1 METHYPGYL
10 ALLEELRG
18 SLDQLTGLAKE
29 KNAAVLKD
37 DLLAL
42 DEVLKQ
48 EQALSL
54 SLRGL
59 EQRRLK
65 LVRELGL
72 DNVPLSRL
80 CDHCPDEFK
89 GQAKQ
94 TAERLRASYDIY
106 QSAAGVAKG
115 TGPAAPPP
123 PPSPLRAAPKDPGV
137 EPPPNMKTDFRA

>member
-59 EQRRLK
+59 EQRRERMLREME
-65 LVRELGL
+65 LAGVPLRELAGHAPEEL
-72 DNVPLSRL
+72 YQETKDAAETLRQKYDV
-80 CDHCPDEFK
+80 F
-89 GQAKQ
+89 QAASEVARH
-94 TAERLRASYDIY
+94 TLECNLRAIEKMQKAQD
-106 QSAAGVAKG
+106 
-115 TGPAAPPP
+115 APPEEAQP
-123 PPSPLRAAPKDPGV
+123 HQA
-137 EPPPNMKTDFRA
+137 DFRV

>member
-48 EQALSL
+48 EQADRKS
-54 SLRGL
+54 
-59 EQRRLK
+59 
-65 LVRELGL
+65 V
-72 DNVPLSRL
+72 V
-80 CDHCPDEFK
+80 
-89 GQAKQ
+89 
-94 TAERLRASYDIY
+94 
-106 QSAAGVAKG
+106 
-115 TGPAAPPP
+115 
-123 PPSPLRAAPKDPGV
+123 
-137 EPPPNMKTDFRA
+137 